1 MKDDI
6 RYRERRLRVWE
17 AIIILYIIR
26 VVLLGGLLG
35 A

>member
-1 MKDDI
+1 MEDDL

-26 VVLLGGLLG
+26 VVLLG